1 MVLTAEERTG
11 LSGAQIGEELRR
23 RRIAAI
29 EALKAATQY
38 DGGTA
43 EATVDCAPRTP
54 RQRTRMSWLEAIILG
69 LVEGITE
76 FLPVSSTGHL
86 ILTQALLGLKGAAV
100 QRHIIIIQG
109 AAILAMCWEFRQ
121 KLLHT
126 AFTLH
131 SDAVSR
137 RFLFNLVI
145 ASIPLAVLGLT
156 FEDQIKAVL
165 FNPVTVAIA
174 LVVGGVI
181 ILWAER
187 RKHEERVQTV
197 DELTTMDAV
206 KLGLFQALALIPG
219 TSRSGAT
226 IIGGL
231 LSGLSRRT
239 AAEFSF
245 FLAIPALLAATAYDI
260 WKARA
265 EFAERRCRAAHRQ
278 LRRVIHQRTAGH
290 QAAAEIRQQTFVR
303 RVRVVPHRV
312 RRRHPGHRVYR
323 RRAW

>member
-1 MVLTAEERTG
+1 
-11 LSGAQIGEELRR
+11 
-23 RRIAAI
+23 
-29 EALKAATQY
+29 
-38 DGGTA
+38 
-43 EATVDCAPRTP
+43 
-54 RQRTRMSWLEAIILG
+54 MSWLEAIILG

-86 ILTQALLGLKGAAV
+86 ILTQALLGLEGEAV
-100 QRHIIIIQG
+100 DRHIIIIQG
-109 AAILAMCWEFRQ
+109 AAILAVCWEFRR

-126 AFTLH
+126 AFGLH
-131 SDAVSR
+131 RDPVAR
-137 RFLFNLVI
+137 RFFANLFI

-156 FEDQIKAVL
+156 FEKEIKAVL
-165 FNPVTVAIA
+165 FNPTSVAIA
-174 LVVGGVI
+174 LVVGGLI

-187 RKHEERVQTV
+187 RKHEERVQNV
-197 DELTTMDAV
+197 DQLTIKDAI

-260 WKARA
+260 YKAREDFIA
-265 EFAERRCRAAHRQ
+265 ADVEPLIVSCVASFISALLVTKLLLRFVSQHSFASFAWYRIVFGV
-278 LRRVIHQRTAGH
+278 VILVTAYTG
-290 QAAAEIRQQTFVR
+290 
-303 RVRVVPHRV
+303 VVN
-312 RRRHPGHRVYR
+312 
-323 RRAW
+323 W

>member
-1 MVLTAEERTG
+1 
-11 LSGAQIGEELRR
+11 
-23 RRIAAI
+23 
-29 EALKAATQY
+29 
-38 DGGTA
+38 
-43 EATVDCAPRTP
+43 
-54 RQRTRMSWLEAIILG
+54 MSWLEAIILG

-86 ILTQALLGLKGAAV
+86 ILTQALLDLEGAGV
-100 QRHIIIIQG
+100 DRHIIIIQG
-109 AAILAMCWEFRQ
+109 AAILAVCWEFRQ

-126 AFTLH
+126 AFSLH
-131 SDAVSR
+131 NDAVSR
-137 RFLFNLVI
+137 RFLFNLFI

-174 LVVGGVI
+174 LVVGGLI

-187 RKHEERVQTV
+187 RKHEERVQSV
-197 DELTTMDAV
+197 DELTTLDAV

-260 WKARA
+260 YKARD
-265 EFAERRCRAAHRQ
+265 EF
-278 LRRVIHQRTAGH
+278 T
-290 QAAAEIRQQTFVR
+290 AAEVEPLIVSCVASFISALLVTKLLLRYVSRHSFAAFAWYRIAFGAVILITAYTK
-303 RVRVVPHRV
+303 VVE
-312 RRRHPGHRVYR
+312 
-323 RRAW
+323 W